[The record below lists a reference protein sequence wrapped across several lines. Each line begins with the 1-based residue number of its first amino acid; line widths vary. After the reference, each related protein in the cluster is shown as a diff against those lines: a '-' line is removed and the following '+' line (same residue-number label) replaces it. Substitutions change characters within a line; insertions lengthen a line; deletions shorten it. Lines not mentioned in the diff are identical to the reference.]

1 MSKLEK
7 IRIFLNHLKQKIEN
21 LKISFSARRAE
32 AKPKKNSLVK
42 NKRLR
47 RNAYIVPILRSEYFC
62 PKLSD
67 ATLYNYSKQV
77 VMNSD
82 RPKQDFMAET
92 EPKPN
97 FGYNS
102 SFGRN
107 RNTKKIEINDFER
120 T

>member
-1 MSKLEK
+1 MNESLRYMTCIKVFKRNQQETAHQVTASSCK
-7 IRIFLNHLKQKIEN
+7 I
-21 LKISFSARRAE
+21 
-32 AKPKKNSLVK
+32 
-42 NKRLR
+42 
-47 RNAYIVPILRSEYFC
+47 
-62 PKLSD
+62 
-67 ATLYNYSKQV
+67 T
-77 VMNSD
+77 SD

-107 RNTKKIEINDFER
+107 RNTKEIEINDFVH

>member
-1 MSKLEK
+1 MLYGIEKFLKCEMS
-7 IRIFLNHLKQKIEN
+7 
-21 LKISFSARRAE
+21 
-32 AKPKKNSLVK
+32 
-42 NKRLR
+42 
-47 RNAYIVPILRSEYFC
+47 
-62 PKLSD
+62 
-67 ATLYNYSKQV
+67 
-77 VMNSD
+77 SD

-97 FGYNS
+97 FGCNS